1 MELDYKKLLLKT
13 AVAAITSDGVIDDRE
28 IIALKE
34 IEKSSPYFSEDD
46 LLQDLES
53 LLDEASKDINL
64 FIENAILE
72 ISNSTLNTIEELNL
86 LEVSLTII
94 EADDVIETSEKEFII
109 KLRDALQVDDFI
121 LSRRFR
127 TISYLGIEYEK
138 KSFEELDDESLT
150 EESTK

>member
-64 FIENAILE
+64 FIENTILE
-72 ISNSTLNTIEELNL
+72 ISNSTLNTIEELTL

-121 LSRRFR
+121 LSRRFG

>member
-1 MELDYKKLLLKT
+1 MELDYKKILLKT
-13 AVAAITSDGVIDDRE
+13 AVAAMTSDGVIDDRE

-53 LLDEASKDINL
+53 LMNEASKDNNL
-64 FIENAILE
+64 FIENTLVE
-72 ISNSTLNTIEELNL
+72 IRNSTLTTIEELTL

-94 EADDVIETSEKEFII
+94 EADDIIEDSEKEFII
-109 KLRDALQVDDFI
+109 KLRDELQVDDFI
-121 LSRRFR
+121 LSRRFG

-138 KSFEELDDESLT
+138 QSFDELDDESLT
-150 EESTK
+150 QQGTK